1 MWLRRKEGAILLING
16 NRMSGSKQQ
25 SFIKGSAI
33 LIASNMIIK
42 GINFLLLPLYTKY
55 LTPEM
60 LGISDSISN
69 FTAILFPLLVMGLD
83 SAFSA
88 FYFDKHDENHHHK
101 VMNTIRITMLIA
113 SLVPVLMAA
122 ASKPFALLL
131 FGDSEYYM
139 LVVVSLISVSF
150 NLWHLPF
157 SLLARMRNR
166 MALFALV
173 NTSASIAMIFLN
185 VLFLTGMHLGAY
197 SLILSTACVQLLQ
210 FVMYRVLMKERLDS
224 KAYDRDL
231 LKRMMTFSLPLI
243 PNALAT
249 WVLALSD
256 RYIILHYC
264 GTNEVG
270 LYGIAARFAAAVS
283 LVANGIYMAYT
294 TYAYGKKGDADD
306 RQNYSRILNAF
317 VYAIMGICVTISLFA
332 REVIDI
338 MTDSSYADTAVLI
351 APILFGQLLYGIN
364 TLVGYAIT
372 FEKKSKYI
380 LLITTSGAVMNVILN
395 FAFVPNNGAL
405 AASYTTLASYIL
417 MVVLT
422 YYYAQKTFPVEYQTM
437 KLALS
442 IIVALGISCIS
453 IRFALLPRVLI
464 YVAMVAAYTYLFKD
478 SAADYLNQATKIVNK
493 VWK

>member
-1 MWLRRKEGAILLING
+1 
-16 NRMSGSKQQ
+16 MSGSKQQ

-42 GINFLLLPLYTKY
+42 GINFFLLPLYTKY
-55 LTPEM
+55 LTPDM

-88 FYFDKHDENHHHK
+88 FYFDRHNEAHHHK
-101 VMNTIRITMLIA
+101 VMNTIRITMLMA
-113 SLVPVLMAA
+113 SLVPIIMAA
-122 ASKPFALLL
+122 GAKPIASML

-139 LVVVSLISVSF
+139 LVAVSLISVSV

-173 NTSASIAMIFLN
+173 NTVASLAMIFLN
-185 VLFLTGMHLGAY
+185 VFFLTAMHLGAY
-197 SLILSTACVQLLQ
+197 SLIFSTACVQLLQ
-210 FVMYRVLMKERLDS
+210 FLMYRFLMKEKLDS

-231 LKRMMTFSLPLI
+231 LKKMMTFSLPLI

-256 RYIILHYC
+256 RYIVLHYC
-264 GTNEVG
+264 GTEEVG
-270 LYGIAARFAAAVS
+270 LYGVAARFATAVS
-283 LVANGIYMAYT
+283 LVANGIYMSYT
-294 TYAYGKKGDADD
+294 TYAYDKRGDADD
-306 RQNYSRILNAF
+306 KQNYSRILNAF
-317 VYAIMGICVTISLFA
+317 VYAIMGVCVTASLFA
-332 REVIDI
+332 REIIDI
-338 MTDSSYADTAVLI
+338 MADNSYADTAVLI
-351 APILFGQLLYGIN
+351 APILFGQLFYGIN
-364 TLVGYAIT
+364 TLIGYAIT

-380 LLITTSGAVMNVILN
+380 LLITTSGAVFNVVLN
-395 FAFVPNNGAL
+395 IIFVPGNGAL
-405 AASYTTLASYIL
+405 AASYTTLASYML
-417 MVVLT
+417 MVMLT
-422 YYYAQKTFPVEYQTM
+422 YYYAQKTFPVEYRTT

-453 IRFALLPRVLI
+453 IRFPLLPRVLT
-464 YVAMVAAYTYLFKD
+464 YAAMVVAYTYMFKD
-478 SAADYLNQATKIVNK
+478 SAMDYLNQAAKIVKK

>member
-1 MWLRRKEGAILLING
+1 
-16 NRMSGSKQQ
+16 MSGSKQQ

-42 GINFLLLPLYTKY
+42 GINFFLLPLYTKY

-60 LGISDSISN
+60 MGISDSISN

-88 FYFDKHDENHHHK
+88 FYFDKHNEHHHHK
-101 VMNTIRITMLIA
+101 VMNTIRFTMLIA
-113 SLVPVLMAA
+113 SLIPVLLAA
-122 ASKPFALLL
+122 ASKPISKML
-131 FGDSEYYM
+131 FEDGEYYI
-139 LVVVSLISVSF
+139 LVAVSLISVSF

-166 MALFALV
+166 MTLFALV
-173 NTSASIAMIFLN
+173 NTVASLAMIFLN
-185 VLFLTGMHLGAY
+185 VFFLTAMHMGVY

-210 FVMYRVLMKERLDS
+210 FLMYRILMRERLDPG
-224 KAYDRDL
+224 AYDSDL
-231 LKRMMTFSLPLI
+231 LKRMLTFSLPLI

-264 GTNEVG
+264 GANEVG
-270 LYGIAARFAAAVS
+270 LYGVAARFAAAVS
-283 LVANGIYMAYT
+283 LVANGIYMSYT
-294 TYAYGKKGDADD
+294 TYAYDKKGDADD

-317 VYAIMGICVTISLFA
+317 VYAIMGVCVTVSLFA
-332 REVIDI
+332 REIIDI
-338 MTDSSYADTAVLI
+338 MADARYADTAVLI
-351 APILFGQLLYGIN
+351 APILFGQLFYGIN

-380 LLITTSGAVMNVILN
+380 LLITTSGAVSNVVLN
-395 FAFVPNNGAL
+395 FIFVPGNGAL
-405 AASYTTLASYIL
+405 AASYTTLASYML

-422 YYYAQKTFPVEYQTM
+422 YYYAQKTFPVEYETK
-437 KLALS
+437 KLAFS
-442 IIVALGISCIS
+442 IIAALGISCIS
-453 IRFALLPRVLI
+453 IRLALLPRVMT

-478 SAADYLNQATKIVNK
+478 SAADYLNQAAKIVKK

>member
-1 MWLRRKEGAILLING
+1 
-16 NRMSGSKQQ
+16 MSGSKQQ

-42 GINFLLLPLYTKY
+42 GINFFLLPLYTKY
-55 LTPEM
+55 LTPDM

-88 FYFDKHDENHHHK
+88 FYFDRHNEAHHHK
-101 VMNTIRITMLIA
+101 VMNTIRITMLMA
-113 SLVPVLMAA
+113 SLVPIIMAA
-122 ASKPFALLL
+122 GAKPIASML

-139 LVVVSLISVSF
+139 LVAVSLISVSV

-173 NTSASIAMIFLN
+173 NTVASLAMVFLN
-185 VLFLTGMHLGAY
+185 VFFLTAMHLGAY
-197 SLILSTACVQLLQ
+197 SLIFSTACVQLLQ
-210 FVMYRVLMKERLDS
+210 FLMYRFLMKEKLDS

-231 LKRMMTFSLPLI
+231 LKKMMTFSLPLI

-256 RYIILHYC
+256 RYIVLHYC
-264 GTNEVG
+264 GTEEVG
-270 LYGIAARFAAAVS
+270 LYGVAARFATAVS
-283 LVANGIYMAYT
+283 LVANGIYMSYT
-294 TYAYGKKGDADD
+294 TYAYDKRGDADD
-306 RQNYSRILNAF
+306 KQNYSRILNAF
-317 VYAIMGICVTISLFA
+317 VYAIMGVCVTASLFA
-332 REVIDI
+332 REIIDI
-338 MTDSSYADTAVLI
+338 MADNSYADTAVLI
-351 APILFGQLLYGIN
+351 APILFGQLFYGIN
-364 TLVGYAIT
+364 TLIGYAIT

-380 LLITTSGAVMNVILN
+380 LLITTSGAVFNVVLN
-395 FAFVPNNGAL
+395 FIFVPGNGAL
-405 AASYTTLASYIL
+405 AASYTTLASYML
-417 MVVLT
+417 MVMLT
-422 YYYAQKTFPVEYQTM
+422 YYYAQKTFPVEYRTT

-453 IRFALLPRVLI
+453 IRFPLLPRVLT
-464 YVAMVAAYTYLFKD
+464 YAAMVVAYTYMFKD
-478 SAADYLNQATKIVNK
+478 SAMDYLNQAAKIVKK

>member
-1 MWLRRKEGAILLING
+1 MA
-16 NRMSGSKQQ
+16 GSKQQ

-55 LTPEM
+55 LTPDM

-88 FYFDKHDENHHHK
+88 FYFDKHDEHHHHK
-101 VMNTIRITMLIA
+101 VMNTIRITMMMA
-113 SLVPVLMAA
+113 SLVPILMAV
-122 ASKPFALLL
+122 ASKPIASML
-131 FGDSEYYM
+131 FGDSEYYI
-139 LVVVSLISVSF
+139 LVAVSLFSVSI
-150 NLWHLPF
+150 NLWYLPF

-173 NTSASIAMIFLN
+173 NTVSSLAMIFLN
-185 VLFLTGMHLGAY
+185 VFFLTSLHLGAY
-197 SLILSTACVQLLQ
+197 SLILSTACVQMLHFL
-210 FVMYRVLMKERLDS
+210 MYRFLMREKLDTR
-224 KAYDRDL
+224 AYDGEL
-231 LKRMMTFSLPLI
+231 LKKMMTFSLPLI

-264 GTNEVG
+264 STEEVG
-270 LYGIAARFAAAVS
+270 LYGVAARFATAVG
-283 LVANGIYMAYT
+283 LVANGIYMSYT
-294 TYAYGKKGDADD
+294 TYAYDKKGDADD
-306 RQNYSRILNAF
+306 KQNYSRILNAF
-317 VYAIMGICVTISLFA
+317 IYAIMGVCVTVSLFA
-332 REVIDI
+332 GEIIDI
-338 MTDSSYADTAVLI
+338 MADASYAATAVLI
-351 APILFGQLLYGIN
+351 APILFGQLFYGIN

-380 LLITTSGAVMNVILN
+380 LLITTSGAVFNVVLN
-395 FAFVPNNGAL
+395 FIFVPGHGAL
-405 AASYTTLASYIL
+405 AASYTTLASYML
-417 MVVLT
+417 MVMLT
-422 YYYAQKTFPVEYQTM
+422 YYYAQKTFPVEYETM

-442 IIVALGISCIS
+442 VIVALVISCVS
-453 IRFALLPRVLI
+453 IRFALTTRVLL
-464 YVAMVAAYTYLFKD
+464 YAGMVAAYTYLFRD
-478 SAADYLNQATKIVNK
+478 SAADYCKQAGKIFKK